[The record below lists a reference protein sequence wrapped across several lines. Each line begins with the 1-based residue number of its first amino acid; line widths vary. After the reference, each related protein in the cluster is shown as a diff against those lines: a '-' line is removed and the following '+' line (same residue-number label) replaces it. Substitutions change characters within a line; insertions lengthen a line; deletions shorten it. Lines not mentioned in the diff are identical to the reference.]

1 MFSHTSNLNLA
12 QALIDLG
19 KSSSIFAAVKN
30 KEMPAIV
37 EYLNHSGNPN
47 CMDSKGNALLHL
59 AVQTDDPSIVGI
71 LIERGVYIN
80 INVRNLAGETA
91 LHLAIKR
98 DLVNLDIVQMLIGAG
113 ANPNARTQSGGFTPL
128 RLAVQRNADELVKIL
143 LSAKDIKVDIADDGG
158 NTALHWAINKQNKT
172 IIKLLLSEYRA
183 NPYLVN
189 AQGLSPYYLASANET
204 IFEMINEIVGE
215 KEVLS
220 RCVAL
225 LHGAIAFDDI
235 NRVEEALMVHKEQL
249 KLVFNMDHIMN
260 WQNANR
266 QTLLEVA
273 AKYTNKES
281 ILKLLPLLRRYGV
294 RFTEADQALFPA
306 EIQPFFMCFKLL
318 FFNRLAA
325 ADVVGHHHGPKYKE
339 FVSICNKK

>member
-1 MFSHTSNLNLA
+1 MFSYTSNLA
-12 QALIDLG
+12 VEEIE
-19 KSSSIFAAVKN
+19 SSSIFAAVKN

-80 INVRNLAGETA
+80 ASNLAGETA

-98 DLVNLDIVQMLIGAG
+98 DLVNLEIVQMLIGAG

-225 LHGAIAFDDI
+225 LHGAIAFNDI

-325 ADVVGHHHGPKYKE
+325 ADVVGHHHDPKYKE